1 MCSKSWGFENQ
12 TGESNRQVV
21 WQRLVALSGK
31 AQAIESGEIRIGLVC
46 VNDRINDPIFSV
58 RKGDRFV
65 AINCFKFPVD
75 WFQDMASKAGFENG
89 EPIFD
94 HQKRMVIQPLH
105 A

>member
-1 MCSKSWGFENQ
+1 MLHHCIAATEDQSFSI
-12 TGESNRQVV
+12 GE
-21 WQRLVALSGK
+21 QRF
-31 AQAIESGEIRIGLVC
+31 
-46 VNDRINDPIFSV
+46 DV

-75 WFQDMASKAGFENG
+75 WFQDMASKAGFENA

-105 A
+105 T